1 MEFKVSVNIIES
13 SLRWYVMVA
22 TRIIEDMSNN
32 RYWESL
38 WDMRLMVNFL
48 LVIMHA
54 LVMHDILI
62 ISLGI

>member
-1 MEFKVSVNIIES
+1 MKVKVSVNIIEI
-13 SLRWYVMVA
+13 SLVWHVMVA

-32 RYWESL
+32 RYWDSL

-48 LVIMHA
+48 LVIMYA